1 MMFGAGAWNVHCFLC
16 GLPFSAQ
23 PDDGPAPTDVDLEW
37 LECGSGFDPN
47 RDAIVTVETDDGYG
61 RFPIY
66 GRPGRVFCVDEGHVP
81 ERDAHICTHVGVVC
95 HEDCHEFVEKTIGHA
110 VSARTMADLYHQS
123 DHTRDYRGQFFRW
136 AEAHAREGLAYFH
149 SPMSADGSHARG
161 RITRCLASYTGGRV
175 ATPVV
180 QPARLPTR
188 AQSGKPGV
196 GAKPFERS
204 TSPRTK
210 SPRTKSPRSGP
221 RTTQPRKT
229 KAV

>member
-23 PDDGPAPTDVDLEW
+23 PDEGPVPTDVDLEW

-47 RDAIVTVETDDGYG
+47 RDASVTVETDDGYG

-95 HEDCHEFVEKTIGHA
+95 HEDCHAFVEKTLGHD
-110 VSARTMADLYHQS
+110 VSARTMADVYHQS
-123 DHTRDYRGQFFRW
+123 VHTRDYRGQSFRW
-136 AEAHAREGLAYFH
+136 AEAHAREGPAYFH

-161 RITRCLASYTGGRV
+161 RIARCLASVAGDRV
-175 ATPVV
+175 VTPAVVV
-180 QPARLPTR
+180 QPVRPPTR
-188 AQSGKPGV
+188 AWPRKPS
-196 GAKPFERS
+196 ARSKPSQRS
-204 TSPRTK
+204 TSPRA
-210 SPRTKSPRSGP
+210 KSPRSSP
-221 RTTQPRKT
+221 RSTQPWKT
-229 KAV
+229 KVVP